1 MFTYPLGGWTLVFE
15 RAYRII
21 RDDTAAVVIDEE
33 RTALV
38 LLSLTETGNLCIERT
53 YYAMTCEI
61 DAAQRQVIFH
71 TTEEAG

>member
-38 LLSLTETGNLCIERT
+38 LLSLTETGNLCIERA
-53 YYAMTCEI
+53 YYAMICEI
-61 DAAQRQVIFH
+61 DAAQRTVTFR
-71 TTEEAG
+71 TTEEIG